1 MMGAMSRLGRA
12 SLGELPTDDLKIAD
26 AAHGH
31 VGRNEA
37 GRLRWHSTAQNVDSG
52 HSFTSFCRQGDGIRS
67 FCGAPITKLGGKMER
82 PNDSTR
88 GTWT

>member
-1 MMGAMSRLGRA
+1 MMGAMSRLGKA
-12 SLGELPTDDLKIAD
+12 SPGELPTDDLKIAD

-67 FCGAPITKLGGKMER
+67 YCGATIAMMGSKMER
-82 PNDSTR
+82 SNDSTR
-88 GTWT
+88 GTSI

>member
-12 SLGELPTDDLKIAD
+12 SLGELPTDDLKVAD

-52 HSFTSFCRQGDGIRS
+52 HSFTSSCCHSDGFRS
-67 FCGAPITKLGGKMER
+67 FCGATITKMIGKMER
-82 PNDSTR
+82 SIYSMR
-88 GTWT
+88 GTRI